1 MIIPNENNP
10 QNPTALIDCVY
21 FVIIKF
27 KSPSSIKHI
36 TFYRWFFYFLL
47 LFFVIVLATCFM
59 TTSDMFVFMAKMY
72 VKVIKFIE

>member
-36 TFYRWFFYFLL
+36 TFYRWFF
-47 LFFVIVLATCFM
+47 FFFFFFFGYCIGY
-59 TTSDMFVFMAKMY
+59 MFHDNFRY
-72 VKVIKFIE
+72 VCVYGKNVC